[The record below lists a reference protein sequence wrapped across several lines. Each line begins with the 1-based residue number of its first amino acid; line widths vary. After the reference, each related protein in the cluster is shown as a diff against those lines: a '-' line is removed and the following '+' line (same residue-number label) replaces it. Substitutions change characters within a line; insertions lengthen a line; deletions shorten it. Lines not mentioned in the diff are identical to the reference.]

1 MADKKP
7 ASPTPAG
14 DDDSSS
20 DSEET
25 FPEKPVPAEVP
36 NQVVNSN
43 RLTQPENDETDDS
56 AEGYFKKVSQILE
69 SEEFKKLEESEEVND
84 VDNIEELYN
93 FPPDPE
99 NWKEEDLKEFWA
111 DAPPFLMKPG
121 WDPNWVDKDE
131 LEVINEEIRE
141 GRDPPIAPFYVPY
154 RKHYPVIPHNHYD
167 IRNAKSVIEE
177 LDRIEEFLQWHSFVF
192 ADGSTYEGTVWDDLA
207 HGKGV
212 YEAEQGLVR
221 YEGEWLQNN
230 PEGHGVLEV
239 DIPTYE
245 PVPGSELEAQMR
257 AEGRIFKRDFMSPD
271 DKEWLEKDI
280 EDCVRF
286 SRGRSEIPF
295 YENEEW
301 VRQFG
306 EKPEKGRY
314 RYAGQWKHGRMH
326 GCGVFELNE
335 RTTYGRFY
343 FGDFLEEDHGCD
355 VDISALH
362 SGIAEVAAAKA
373 RMFVNKPDG
382 MVREQRGPYNDP
394 QHPYFYEGE
403 DMWMAP
409 GFINQ
414 FFEVPDYWKAY
425 MEDVDEER
433 QMWIN
438 SFYKAPL
445 RLPMP
450 AELEYWW
457 ENDESPEFILLN
469 KEPEPDPEDPSK
481 LVHTED
487 PVILHTPTG
496 RVINYVDD
504 EEHGIRLFWQPPLED
519 GEELDPSKVE
529 FLPLGDEE
537 LFERD
542 DRNFLERTMT
552 SVQDKCKVML
562 ENLEKRIEEKKK
574 ESEAKLKLLETEI
587 EIVEAESELKEIIK
601 EMDDELKRLEKE
613 EEKKTEME
621 LEAEDAEVDEDEA
634 VEKSEQVSRIEVK
647 VDEVK
652 EDNVDDDNDED
663 EDEGE
668 DEDDDDDENTPP
680 SFGSAIKDQNNKNG
694 GRSSPF
700 AASSMQFGSLSLASV
715 VPSHLQRLFAAWKE
729 SKLHKQTRLGSSSG
743 ALTDQWTRKSSI
755 RFEQTFDQ
763 GLTLRARHQVN
774 KYITKSTVGTPFKQK
789 ASAHLQRNTSEQ
801 KTQSLTWPCI
811 RPNEELSILSLHIP
825 I

>member
-1 MADKKP
+1 MSRRRP
-7 ASPTPAG
+7 
-14 DDDSSS
+14 
-20 DSEET
+20 
-25 FPEKPVPAEVP
+25 PAEEEESLSDTEEP
-36 NQVVNSN
+36 IPLPEELANQ
-43 RLTQPENDETDDS
+43 LPEPEPEDPEE
-56 AEGYFKKVSQILE
+56 AESFYKEACEILD
-69 SEEFKKLEESEEVND
+69 SEEFKELDEEEDED
-84 VDNIEELYN
+84 YVDDREELYN
-93 FPPDPE
+93 FPHDPE
-99 NWKEEDLKEFWA
+99 DWKEEDLKEYWA
-111 DAPPFLMKPG
+111 DGPPFLTKPG
-121 WDPNWVDKDE
+121 WDPNWVDEDE
-131 LEVINEEIRE
+131 LNIINQEIKE
-141 GRDPPIAPFYVPY
+141 GNDPPIAPFYVPY
-154 RKHYPVIPHNHYD
+154 RRYYPVVPNNHYD
-167 IRNAKSVIEE
+167 IPNPKSVIEE

-257 AEGRIFKRDFMSPD
+257 AEGYIFKRDFMSPE

-286 SRGRSEIPF
+286 SRGRREIPF

-314 RYAGQWKHGRMH
+314 RYAGQWKHARMH

-343 FGDFLEEDHGCD
+343 FGEFLEEDHGCD
-355 VDISALH
+355 VEASALH
-362 SGIAEVAAAKA
+362 AGIAEVAAAKA

-382 MVREQRGPYNDP
+382 MVREERGPYSDP
-394 QHPYFYEGE
+394 QHPYLYEGE

-414 FFEVPDYWKAY
+414 FCEVPDYWKAY

-457 ENDESPEFILLN
+457 QNEGPPEFILLN

-481 LVHTED
+481 LVYTED

-496 RVINYVDD
+496 RIINYVDD
-504 EEHGIRLFWQPPLED
+504 EEYGIRMFWQPPLKD
-519 GEELDPSKVE
+519 GEDVDPSKVD
-529 FLPLGDEE
+529 FLPIGNEDLLKVD
-537 LFERD
+537 R
-542 DRNFLERTMT
+542 RNFLERMLT
-552 SVQDKCKVML
+552 SVQDKCKSML
-562 ENLEKRIEEKKK
+562 ENLEKQTVEKKK
-574 ESEAKLKLLETEI
+574 ESEMKLKIIETDI

-601 EMDDELKRLEKE
+601 EMDDELKQLEKE
-613 EEKKTEME
+613 EQKKME
-621 LEAEDAEVDEDEA
+621 LGLEDEDEDIEDEA
-634 VEKSEQVSRIEVK
+634 TEKSEKVS
-647 VDEVK
+647 
-652 EDNVDDDNDED
+652 VDDGKVDED
-663 EDEGE
+663 EDEDE
-668 DEDDDDDENTPP
+668 DENENENEDEDDDENTPP
-680 SFGSAIKDQNNKNG
+680 SFGSVVKDENSTISDGKGKKG
-694 GRSSPF
+694 GKSSPF
-700 AASSMQFGSLSLASV
+700 AVSSLAFTSCGLASL
-715 VPSHLQRLFAAWKE
+715 VPSHVHQLFVAWKE
-729 SKLHKQTRLGSSSG
+729 SKLQTKPAASSSSTFG
-743 ALTDQWTRKSSI
+743 SCEWSRKSSSVGF
-755 RFEQTFDQ
+755 RRMFDQ
-763 GLTLRARHQVN
+763 GSTLTLTLRARDHQVN
-774 KYITKSTVGTPFKQK
+774 NKHVTSSSLKPKRVKRRNMMQK
-789 ASAHLQRNTSEQ
+789 PQTF
-801 KTQSLTWPCI
+801 TWP
-811 RPNEELSILSLHIP
+811 NEDLGILSLHIP
-825 I
+825 V

>member
-7 ASPTPAG
+7 E
-14 DDDSSS
+14 DDSSS
-20 DSEET
+20 DSEEPIPDT
-25 FPEKPVPAEVP
+25 KKPGTPTRVKPP
-36 NQVVNSN
+36 QLKNQNI
-43 RLTQPENDETDDS
+43 LEDDLDDS
-56 AEGYFKKVSQILE
+56 PESYFKKVSQVLE
-69 SEEFKKLEESEEVND
+69 SEEFKKLEESEEIND
-84 VDNIEELYN
+84 VDNIDELYD

-99 NWKEEDLKEFWA
+99 NWKEEDLKEYWA
-111 DAPPFLMKPG
+111 DAPTFMIKPG
-121 WDPNWVDKDE
+121 WDPNFVDKDE
-131 LEVINEEIRE
+131 VKIINEEIQA

-167 IRNAKSVIEE
+167 IKNAKSVIEE
-177 LDRIEEFLQWHSFVF
+177 LDRIEEVLQWHSFVF

-245 PVPGSELEAQMR
+245 PIPGSELEAQMR

-286 SRGRSEIPF
+286 SDGRREIPF

-306 EKPEKGRY
+306 QKPEKGRY

-355 VDISALH
+355 VETSALH

-382 MVREQRGPYNDP
+382 MVREERGPYSDP
-394 QHPYFYEGE
+394 QHPYLYEGE
-403 DMWMAP
+403 DVWMAP

-414 FFEVPDYWKAY
+414 FCEVPDYWKAY
-425 MEDVDEER
+425 IEDVDEER

-450 AELEYWW
+450 AELEHWW
-457 ENDESPEFILLN
+457 ENEESPEFILLN
-469 KEPEPDPEDPSK
+469 KEPEPDPEDPEK
-481 LVHTED
+481 KVYTED

-496 RVINYVDD
+496 RIINYVDD
-504 EEHGIRLFWQPPLED
+504 EEHGIRLFWQPPLKD
-519 GEELDPSKVE
+519 GEDVDPSKVE

-537 LFERD
+537 LSKRD
-542 DRNFLERTMT
+542 DRNFLERTLT
-552 SVQDKCKVML
+552 SVQNRCKIML
-562 ENLEKRIEEKKK
+562 ENLEKRVEEKKK
-574 ESEAKLKLLETEI
+574 ESETKLKLIETEI
-587 EIVEAESELKEIIK
+587 EIVEAENELKEIIK

-613 EEKKTEME
+613 EEKKMEME
-621 LEAEDAEVDEDEA
+621 LEDEIEDVYEPVDKGAEISR
-634 VEKSEQVSRIEVK
+634 VEIK
-647 VDEVK
+647 VDDVK
-652 EDNVDDDNDED
+652 DDGNDGDD
-663 EDEGE
+663 EE
-668 DEDDDDDENTPP
+668 DEDDDEEDEDESIPP
-680 SFGSAIKDQNNKNG
+680 SFGSVVKDRDTKINDTNGKKNG
-694 GRSSPF
+694 KSSPF
-700 AASSMQFGSLSLASV
+700 AVSSLQFTSLGFASV
-715 VPSHLQRLFAAWKE
+715 VPSRLQQLFASWKQ
-729 SKLHKQTRLGSSSG
+729 SKLHTKTTQSSCSRVSK
-743 ALTDQWTRKSSI
+743 DERTRKSSI
-755 RFEQTFDQ
+755 GFERTFDQ
-763 GLTLRARHQVN
+763 GLTLRSHHQVN
-774 KYITKSTVGTPFKQK
+774 KYITKSTHGNPFKHK
-789 ASAHLQRNTSEQ
+789 ASATLQRKTGEQ
-801 KTQSLTWPCI
+801 KTCSSTWPCI

-825 I
+825 V